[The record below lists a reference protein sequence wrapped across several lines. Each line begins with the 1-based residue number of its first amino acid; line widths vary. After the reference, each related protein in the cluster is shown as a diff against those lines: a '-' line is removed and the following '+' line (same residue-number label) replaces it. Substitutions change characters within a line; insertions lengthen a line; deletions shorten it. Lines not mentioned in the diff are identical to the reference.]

1 VVGGGP
7 AGSTCARDLV
17 SAGYEVTVLD
27 RAVFPRT
34 KLCAGWVTPDA
45 LADLELDPSDYPH
58 RFLTFEKLRLH
69 WNWLGIS
76 HASRQH
82 SIRRFEFDD
91 FLLRRSGAR
100 VVRHRVRSIEKD
112 GDDFV
117 IDKEFRCR
125 YLVGAGGTAC
135 PVYREFFNDINPRAR
150 VLQTA
155 TLEQEYPFDWR
166 DGSCHLWFFKDGLPG
181 YAWYVP
187 KQDGYVNIGLG
198 GMSVQLKAGNHPI
211 QSYWEEFI
219 SYLRKR
225 KLIDDTALDPK
236 GHSDFLVQ
244 GGVESTTVT
253 LLAGTL
259 YWLVLAAVFVT
270 LLDALGLRA
279 ADLLLERLT
288 TFVPNL
294 ILAIGIL
301 VFGSLLSRVIG
312 GLVFGYLS
320 NIGSAAAEPIGALAR
335 YALLVFV
342 IFMAA
347 EQLAIRTEVLV
358 SAFQI
363 AFAALCLAAALA
375 FGLGGR
381 DWAEKV
387 IARYTRK

>member
-1 VVGGGP
+1 MWKSSTLLTSLRESSAAVVAILP
-7 AGSTCARDLV
+7 DLV
-17 SAGYEVTVLD
+17 LAL
-27 RAVFPRT
+27 
-34 KLCAGWVTPDA
+34 LLLIAGWLFA
-45 LADLELDPSDYPH
+45 
-58 RFLTFEKLRLH
+58 R
-69 WNWLGIS
+69 
-76 HASRQH
+76 
-82 SIRRFEFDD
+82 
-91 FLLRRSGAR
+91 LLRRAAR
-100 VVRHRVRSIEKD
+100 
-112 GDDFV
+112 
-117 IDKEFRCR
+117 
-125 YLVGAGGTAC
+125 
-135 PVYREFFNDINPRAR
+135 R
-150 VLQTA
+150 VLRA
-155 TLEQEYPFDWR
+155 ARIDELAERAGFD
-166 DGSCHLWFFKDGLPG
+166 
-181 YAWYVP
+181 
-187 KQDGYVNIGLG
+187 
-198 GMSVQLKAGNHPI
+198 
-211 QSYWEEFI
+211 
-219 SYLRKR
+219 
-225 KLIDDTALDPK
+225 
-236 GHSDFLVQ
+236 DFLVQ

-387 IARYTRK
+387 IVRYTRK